1 MSGIIGIGSLTGA
14 LSSEGELAGTI
25 SGSSG
30 LSGEMSNDIT
40 HKSYNDLVDKPSI
53 NEVILQGDKSFEDL
67 GLGTLS
73 DQDIDDIISRNGGM
87 Y

>member
-1 MSGIIGIGSLTGA
+1 MSGIIGIGSLSGTI
-14 LSSEGELAGTI
+14 SSEGKLAGTI
-25 SGSSG
+25 SGSSNLTG
-30 LSGEMSNDIT
+30 DLSNDIN

-53 NEVILQGDKSFEDL
+53 NEVILQGDKSFEEL